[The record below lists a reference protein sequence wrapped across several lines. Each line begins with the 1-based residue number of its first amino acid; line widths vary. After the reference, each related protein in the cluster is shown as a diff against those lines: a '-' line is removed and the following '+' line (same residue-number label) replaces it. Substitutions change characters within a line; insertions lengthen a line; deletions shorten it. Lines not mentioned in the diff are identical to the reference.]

1 MHVVAAGVIL
11 HANRHRRLG
20 LGSRTTLTSGLAHSG
35 AATARRP
42 RLWPWIGVALD
53 LVGVVVA
60 AIALFAAY
68 RGPFR
73 IRVGD
78 AVIASVRQGWRVWL
92 LLAIVVFLRVGIAR
106 RAPFS
111 PLMPLRWCRAA
122 WQQWSVRFRDDN
134 RTLYILLLLLSYWL
148 SIGPPLGLWPAVYW
162 LPGLNFI
169 RVPSRFTILAVLSLG
184 VLAGMGF
191 DWLTKRFSTDMRRTT
206 AAVIAMALIAEF
218 AVPWTT
224 TKHRVEIPA
233 VDRWLDTQPKPFVV
247 AELPLPPFGAGGAWE
262 RRQTEFMLHSTA
274 HWQKTVHGYSGL
286 RPPLHE
292 ILFQQMRTFPDARS
306 LSALRELGVTY
317 LIVHTDLYESGE
329 WPAVEAR
336 LEEYRDSLRLE
347 RVEGPGRVYSLRAA
361 MLNARQSNGP
371 QLFNASSS
379 RSAH

>member
-1 MHVVAAGVIL
+1 M
-11 HANRHRRLG
+11 
-20 LGSRTTLTSGLAHSG
+20 
-35 AATARRP
+35 
-42 RLWPWIGVALD
+42 
-53 LVGVVVA
+53 
-60 AIALFAAY
+60 
-68 RGPFR
+68 
-73 IRVGD
+73 
-78 AVIASVRQGWRVWL
+78 
-92 LLAIVVFLRVGIAR
+92 
-106 RAPFS
+106 
-111 PLMPLRWCRAA
+111 
-122 WQQWSVRFRDDN
+122 
-134 RTLYILLLLLSYWL
+134 LLLLSYWL